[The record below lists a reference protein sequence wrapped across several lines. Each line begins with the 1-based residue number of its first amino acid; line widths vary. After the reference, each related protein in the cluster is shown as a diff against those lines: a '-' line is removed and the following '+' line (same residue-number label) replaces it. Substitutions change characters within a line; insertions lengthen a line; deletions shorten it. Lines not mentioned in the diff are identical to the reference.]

1 MIEDRQTGTQAGAR
15 EYPATTMTSETKN
28 APDTSLLSRRRLL
41 RALGVSTAGVAAAG
55 AIAAS
60 REKITEAGD
69 TAKEELAELKKQF
82 DALDKRSKLIL
93 GLVLVL
99 SGLDL
104 FLAI

>member
-1 MIEDRQTGTQAGAR
+1 
-15 EYPATTMTSETKN
+15 MTDDQ
-28 APDTSLLSRRRLL
+28 PDTSLLSRRRLL
-41 RALGVSTAGVAAAG
+41 RAMGVSTAGVATAG

-60 REKITEAGD
+60 REKIVDAGD

-93 GLVLVL
+93 RLILVL

>member
-1 MIEDRQTGTQAGAR
+1 M
-15 EYPATTMTSETKN
+15 
-28 APDTSLLSRRRLL
+28 
-41 RALGVSTAGVAAAG
+41 GVSSAGVVAAG

-60 REKITEAGD
+60 RGKITEAGD

-93 GLVLVL
+93 RLVLVL

>member
-1 MIEDRQTGTQAGAR
+1 M
-15 EYPATTMTSETKN
+15 TTNSNDT
-28 APDTSLLSRRRLL
+28 PDTSLLSRRRLV
-41 RALGVSTAGVAAAG
+41 RAMGDSAAG
-55 AIAAS
+55 GGAAGTIDAR
-60 REKITEAGD
+60 RENITEDRD

-93 GLVLVL
+93 RLVLVL

>member
-1 MIEDRQTGTQAGAR
+1 MTTDTG
-15 EYPATTMTSETKN
+15 ETTEIKDT
-28 APDTSLLSRRRLL
+28 PDTSLLSRRRLL
-41 RALGVSTAGVAAAG
+41 RVMGVSTAGVAAAG

-60 REKITEAGD
+60 REKITEASD

-93 GLVLVL
+93 RLVLVL

>member
-1 MIEDRQTGTQAGAR
+1 MTDDQT
-15 EYPATTMTSETKN
+15 
-28 APDTSLLSRRRLL
+28 DTSLLSRRRLL
-41 RALGVSTAGVAAAG
+41 RAMGVSTAGVAAAG

-60 REKITEAGD
+60 REKIVDASD
-69 TAKEELAELKKQF
+69 TAKEEWAELKKQF

-93 GLVLVL
+93 RLILVL

>member
-1 MIEDRQTGTQAGAR
+1 M
-15 EYPATTMTSETKN
+15 
-28 APDTSLLSRRRLL
+28 
-41 RALGVSTAGVAAAG
+41 GVSTAGVAAAG

-60 REKITEAGD
+60 HEKIVDASD

-93 GLVLVL
+93 RLILVL

>member
-1 MIEDRQTGTQAGAR
+1 
-15 EYPATTMTSETKN
+15 MTEEKHN
-28 APDTSLLSRRRLL
+28 ASLLSRRRLL
-41 RALGVSTAGVAAAG
+41 RAMGVSTAGVAAAG

-60 REKITEAGD
+60 REKIIDAGD
-69 TAKEELAELKKQF
+69 SAKEELAELKKQF

-93 GLVLVL
+93 RLVLVL

>member
-1 MIEDRQTGTQAGAR
+1 M
-15 EYPATTMTSETKN
+15 ETEPN
-28 APDTSLLSRRRLL
+28 HSVDHSLLNRRRLL
-41 RALGVSTAGVAAAG
+41 RAMGVSTAGVAAAG

-60 REKITEAGD
+60 REKIIDAGD
-69 TAKEELAELKKQF
+69 AAKEDLAELKQQF

-93 GLVLVL
+93 RLVLVL